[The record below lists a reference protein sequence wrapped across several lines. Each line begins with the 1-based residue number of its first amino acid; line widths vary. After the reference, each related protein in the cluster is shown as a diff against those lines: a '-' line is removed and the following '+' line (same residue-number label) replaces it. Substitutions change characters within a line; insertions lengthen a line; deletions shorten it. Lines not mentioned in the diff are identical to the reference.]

1 MQLSDTFIQRWEH
14 ILNDVE
20 MVEVPVECIKK
31 ITLRLGQRK
40 RKTINIALLRQ
51 RGLDLDEIEEVINN
65 VMSEFDSDIV
75 NVDFIVDVEAV
86 AEMVQPHTDD
96 LLKKL

>member
-31 ITLRLGQRK
+31 ITLRLGKRK

-86 AEMVQPHTDD
+86 AEMVQPHTDN